1 MACTSNRRGV
11 WTAHFAVPSSTGLPG
26 NHRIHASTGPE
37 DRLAFEQATRELD
50 EIVKPDALRTARAR
64 TDEDDNRRYRR
75 DLRYFGACRPRYLRL
90 LQGADL
96 VSVEPVPQYDTM
108 APFMFPWHPEAY
120 AEWAKT
126 QEP

>member
-1 MACTSNRRGV
+1 MVR
-11 WTAHFAVPSSTGLPG
+11 
-26 NHRIHASTGPE
+26 E

-50 EIVKPDALRTARAR
+50 EIVSRTLAHRSRAVP
-64 TDEDDNRRYRR
+64 TKTTIAGIDGIFEI
-75 DLRYFGACRPRYLRL
+75 FGNLLTKYLRL